1 MARKANAR
9 RYAQAAFQIALEKA
23 ELDRWQSDLK
33 ILANLSED
41 AALTVLPEG
50 PKLRFDDR
58 IKQLAERLSGISPLA
73 LNLVRLLVARGRL
86 RIIGGIADEYQRIL
100 DSYRGIESAEVTTAI
115 LLNDEDKLRVAE
127 RLGAIVGKKIVLD
140 AKVDPG
146 LLGGIIAR
154 VGGKLLDG
162 STHSKLATLKN
173 ELASKGR

>member
-1 MARKANAR
+1 MAKWIYPK
-9 RYAQAAFQIALEKA
+9 RYAQAVFEIALETG
-23 ELDRWQSDLK
+23 ELDKWQSDLK

-41 AALTVLPEG
+41 AALTVLPES

-58 IKQLAERLSGISPLA
+58 IKQLAEISPLA

-115 LLNDEDKLRVAE
+115 LLNDRDKLRVAE

-140 AKVDPG
+140 AKVDPS